1 MCDCARVSLQ
11 SPSLCTWQQYSGPE
25 PETFGFVFGFSF
37 VFVFS
42 FVFEFVFVFVFVFSF
57 VFVFGFVF
65 VFVFS
70 FVFVF
75 VFAFVFGFGFAYGNN
90 VLVLARH
97 PDFCDRVRGVEEG
110 IGILVV
116 E

>member
-25 PETFGFVFGFSF
+25 PETF
-37 VFVFS
+37 
-42 FVFEFVFVFVFVFSF
+42 
-57 VFVFGFVF
+57 VF

-75 VFAFVFGFGFAYGNN
+75 VFAFAFAYGIN

-97 PDFCDRVRGVEEG
+97 PDFGDSKRSSRRN
-110 IGILVV
+110 
-116 E
+116 

>member
-37 VFVFS
+37 VFVFVLG
-42 FVFEFVFVFVFVFSF
+42 FA
-57 VFVFGFVF
+57 FVFGFVF
-65 VFVFS
+65 
-70 FVFVF
+70 
-75 VFAFVFGFGFAYGNN
+75 GFAYGIN

-97 PDFCDRVRGVEEG
+97 PDFGDRVRGVVEG
-110 IGILVV
+110 IEILVV
-116 E
+116 GLNTSYIV